1 MAAGRMPSIITSPIA
16 LFLFPKRCRWDSENL
31 QHFHKWDGCCER
43 TNLCYEVP
51 YLSLFALLY
60 FTRGEIKYQS
70 SWHVSYAGNTRVWCL
85 RYTSYE
91 FPPSTRL
98 RLGALRLA
106 SNDRAFFMFT
116 KAERETIF
124 LPSSQADP
132 HHWGAQCVQWFHHGC
147 IISDIS
153 YNWNIYCKYCFLLPL
168 LKFHAH
174 FWSQPAGSRPFWK
187 KKCIRVK
194 DVQQKNGANVYLVI
208 IMNIICHSDFTCTCF
223 LF

>member
-106 SNDRAFFMFT
+106 SNDRAFFYVH
-116 KAERETIF
+116 KSGERDDF
-124 LPSSQADP
+124 PSLLASSP
-132 HHWGAQCVQWFHHGC
+132 TPLRRTVCSMIPSCVLYFWYISCHWNRYW
-147 IISDIS
+147 
-153 YNWNIYCKYCFLLPL
+153 KYCFLLWIDE
-168 LKFHAH
+168 LK
-174 FWSQPAGSRPFWK
+174 
-187 KKCIRVK
+187 
-194 DVQQKNGANVYLVI
+194 
-208 IMNIICHSDFTCTCF
+208 T
-223 LF
+223 